1 VRLYSQLVPSPVSG
15 YPLFPPR
22 RPLLNSGRN
31 RNHNDN
37 KKKEKKKKLGE
48 RKKQMFKINTT
59 LINKKKKRKSWK
71 ICPNRK
77 REREKRVERA
87 AGRRRL

>member
-1 VRLYSQLVPSPVSG
+1 
-15 YPLFPPR
+15 
-22 RPLLNSGRN
+22 
-31 RNHNDN
+31 
-37 KKKEKKKKLGE
+37 
-48 RKKQMFKINTT
+48 MFKINTT